1 MGEVSA
7 VCEAPNPLVS
17 AQGFMHQINKKNEKK
32 PILLFKASS
41 LLSRPIRYIFK
52 VCHLGTANATQFGSG
67 YFKHSMSLIKSY
79 SKA

>member
-17 AQGFMHQINKKNEKK
+17 AQGFMHQIKKKK

-41 LLSRPIRYIFK
+41 PLSRPIRCIFK
-52 VCHLGTANATQFGSG
+52 VSHLGTANATQSGSG